1 VSPGEWS
8 QAAAERVPREYRAA
22 RADPLAAE
30 REALWHLI
38 DLTPAG
44 RGDDPDFPH

>member
-1 VSPGEWS
+1 VSGPKRRPNES
-8 QAAAERVPREYRAA
+8 REYRAA